1 LSCLLN
7 QHKPIDDLYDVIH
20 VALAF
25 HDLSGNYAM
34 NAGVTLTSLFA
45 NTKNSVS
52 VHILRDQS
60 LTAENQKKLEMVA
73 AQFGQNIEF
82 INIELPE
89 DLENIC
95 AKNIVAQSLT
105 RGVFYRL
112 LLPEKLSQLK
122 KIIYLDCDVIIDM
135 DIQEL
140 WNLNLEEKPFAA
152 RFDWQREEERYFNSG
167 VMILSLDVLRENY
180 SIIDNVVQFF
190 DLYPNSVYP
199 DQDFLNWLV
208 KGNFLQI
215 ESRFNVL
222 VNVDTIENF
231 QSGHRILHFAGT
243 KPWVDFKE
251 SCGFEYWKYLLLTP
265 WAENALK
272 RLYEMGLR
280 TKEKTAKIIR
290 KAQEDYG
297 NFVNTMS
304 MITLGERV
312 KILLPYIAQVT
323 GQKVVKGPFQGMLLG
338 INSSWGFGDTCSK
351 LLGTYEEELHP
362 ILSTVTKTAYQWVID
377 IGCAEGYYSIGL
389 ALNMPTSKVIAFDIS
404 EKARQICRSVAEVN
418 GVSERIEIKSECTP
432 ESLKP
437 VIEMITRDGD
447 HPFIKIDVEGCEY
460 ELLDP
465 EVIPELKLC
474 DILVECHDF
483 ARPNLTA
490 ILLQRFSK
498 SHEISIIKQSGRNP
512 LAFSFL
518 EQLSDLDRWL
528 IINEGRALAMHWM
541 FCKAIRN

>member
-1 LSCLLN
+1 MPCLLN
-7 QHKPIDDLYDVIH
+7 QHKSVDDLYDVIH

-25 HDLSGNYAM
+25 HDLNGNYAM

-52 VHILRDQS
+52 VHILRDQT
-60 LTAENQKKLEMVA
+60 LTAENQKNLEMIA
-73 AQFGQNIEF
+73 AQFGQKIQF
-82 INIELPE
+82 VDIKLPE

-95 AKNIVAQSLT
+95 TKNIVAHSLT

-140 WNLNLEEKPFAA
+140 WDLNLEGKPFAA
-152 RFDWQREEERYFNSG
+152 RFDWQREDERYFNSG
-167 VMILSLDVLRENY
+167 VMILSLDELRENY
-180 SIIDNVVQFF
+180 SIINNVVEFF
-190 DLYPNSVYP
+190 DLYPNSIYP
-199 DQDFLNWLV
+199 DQDFLNWLA
-208 KGNFLQI
+208 KGNFLPI

-222 VNVDTIENF
+222 VNVESIEKF

-243 KPWVDFKE
+243 KPWNDFKE
-251 SCGFEYWKYLLLTP
+251 SCGFEYWKYLLITP

-280 TKEKTAKIIR
+280 TKEKTDKIIR

-323 GQKVVKGPFQGMLLG
+323 GQKVAKGPFKGMLLG
-338 INSSWGFGDTCSK
+338 INSSWSSGDTCSK

-362 ILSTVTKTAYQWVID
+362 ILSAVTKTAYPLVID
-377 IGCAEGYYSIGL
+377 IGCAEGYYAIGF
-389 ALNMPTSKVIAFDIS
+389 ALTMPTSKIIAFEIS
-404 EKARQICRSVAEVN
+404 EKSRQICRSIAELN

-437 VIEMITRDGD
+437 VIKTITKDGD

-465 EVIPELKLC
+465 EVIPALKQC

-483 ARPNLTA
+483 ARPNLTP

-498 SHEISIIKQSGRNP
+498 SHEISMIKQAGRNP
-512 LAFSFL
+512 LEFSFL
-518 EQLSDLDRWL
+518 ENLSDLDRWL
-528 IINEGRALAMHWM
+528 IINEGRALAMHWL
-541 FCKAIRN
+541 FCKVIRN